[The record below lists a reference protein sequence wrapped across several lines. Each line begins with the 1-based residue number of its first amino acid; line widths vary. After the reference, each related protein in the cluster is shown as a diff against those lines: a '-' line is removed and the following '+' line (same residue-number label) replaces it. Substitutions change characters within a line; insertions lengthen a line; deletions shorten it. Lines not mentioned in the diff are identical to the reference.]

1 MATVA
6 KSQQWKTKFTS
17 RVYTSLCSPRYLIQ
31 RNLKEQALYSLA
43 SMRGDGSIEH
53 QDVQMEFAAIC
64 QTISFEKKYVSTSYK
79 ALFTNG
85 RDKNLRRL
93 ALGMGVQAFQQ
104 LTGANTFLYILNFV

>member
-1 MATVA
+1 MQPQIPYTE
-6 KSQQWKTKFTS
+6 KF
-17 RVYTSLCSPRYLIQ
+17 
-31 RNLKEQALYSLA
+31 KEQALYSLA